1 MTADGLYQ
9 GPADGSYNC
18 TAEKEIP
25 LSGKKGKITV
35 DFQSLM
41 IRPFPAIGTG
51 FPNRKF

>member
-1 MTADGLYQ
+1 MTDDRLYQ
-9 GPADGSYNC
+9 GPVNGSYNC

-35 DFQSLM
+35 DFQMLM
-41 IRPFPAIGTG
+41 IRPVPANGTG